1 MMLFATANNDVRT
14 QAQWYSQPRLRVI
27 LPNGSDGETRYS
39 DEKYNLKLTA
49 CETATIIIPN
59 SEEYEKLS

>member
-1 MMLFATANNDVRT
+1 MIFATKVASDI
-14 QAQWYSQPRLRVI
+14 AF
-27 LPNGSDGETRYS
+27 GSDGETRYS